1 MLEALFVLG
10 IMASLLI
17 LLALPAWVGFTNL
30 VMTALVCLAIG
41 FGVEGLA
48 AVIYHFLLFKLLRER
63 ALPATR
69 WWVDPRPLHKHFSE
83 DVQKRLNIL
92 FVIGALG
99 CGLCFLGCALF
110 LSAGL
115 LD

>member
-30 VMTALVCLAIG
+30 VMTALICLAIG
-41 FGVEGLA
+41 FGAGGLA

-69 WWVDPRPLHKHFSE
+69 WWIDPRPLHKHFPE

-110 LSAGL
+110 LSASL